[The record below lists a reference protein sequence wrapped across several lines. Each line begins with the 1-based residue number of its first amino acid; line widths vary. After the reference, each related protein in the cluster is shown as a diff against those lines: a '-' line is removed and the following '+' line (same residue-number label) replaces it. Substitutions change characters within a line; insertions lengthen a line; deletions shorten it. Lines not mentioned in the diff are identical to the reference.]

1 MKLYYGNE
9 QIDIRPRLPVLPLR
23 DTVVFPHII
32 YPLMVGR
39 QFTISAMQQAL
50 VSDKQIFL
58 CSQKNSEIDSPTRED
73 IYRVGVVARILQV
86 MKLPNGTM
94 KVLVEGLIRG
104 KIETFRKTRG
114 VFFAGFQPIASEQK
128 GNKEIE
134 AISRSVIELFTEYIR
149 LNRRIPEEMLL
160 SISSIDN
167 YQRLADTVAS
177 SILLK
182 TETKQQILEL
192 ETIQQQFEK
201 IAEIL
206 RSEIEILRIEQRIEG
221 TVREA
226 LSKDQKEFYLQKQLK
241 AIKEELG
248 QYEESTN
255 EVDDLLQK
263 LEKLNAPQEVKTK
276 AEEEI
281 NRLSKMHPYSAES
294 AVARGYIEWILALPW
309 NIYTKDRNKFEE
321 VESILDGDHYGLEKP
336 KKRILEH
343 LAVLK
348 VAKKVKGPI
357 LCLIGPPGV
366 GKTSLGRSIARALNR
381 KFIRMSLGGIHDE
394 AEIRGHRR
402 TYIGSMPGRILQ
414 SLKKA
419 GSSNPVFLLDEVDKI
434 GTDFRG
440 DPAAALLEVLDPEQ
454 NVAFSDNFLEL
465 DFDLSQVLFI
475 TTANSFSGIP
485 PALDDRME
493 TIRLPGYQ
501 EYEKVKI
508 VHGYLLPKLLK
519 EMGLGEITININD
532 ETLLNIIRY
541 YTKESGVREIERQL
555 ASILRKIAQK
565 IARGSRVKRFKIDIK
580 KVKEFLGVPQYVS
593 TDIKAKPEPGYA
605 VGLAWTEFGGEVL
618 PVEVSL
624 MKGAAKLTLTGKL
637 GEVMQES
644 ASTALSYIRSRAK
657 KFALEPDFYDK
668 MEIHIHVPEGAVPK
682 DGPSAGITIL
692 ISLLSAL
699 ANTPVKQKLAFTGEI
714 TLSGDVLAIGGLNE
728 KLLAAQRSGIT
739 DVIIP
744 HKNKKDIPELPKKLI
759 NNMKLIPVKKIDEVI
774 KIAFNN
780 IAGSKKAIRNNKLQK
795 NC

>member
-9 QIDIRPRLPVLPLR
+9 QIEIRARLPVLPLR

-58 CSQKNSEIDSPTRED
+58 CSQKNSETDSPTRED
-73 IYRVGVVARILQV
+73 IYQVGVVARILQV

-94 KVLVEGLIRG
+94 KVLVEGLVRG
-104 KIETFRKTRG
+104 KINTFRKTRG
-114 VFFAGFQPIASEQK
+114 VFFTGLQLITSEQK

-167 YQRLADTVAS
+167 YQRLVDMVAS
-177 SILLK
+177 SILIK
-182 TETKQQILEL
+182 AEIKQQILEL
-192 ETIQQQFEK
+192 ETIQKQFEK

-263 LEKLNAPQEVKTK
+263 LKILDAPQEVRTKT
-276 AEEEI
+276 EDEI
-281 NRLSKMHPYSAES
+281 GKLSKMHPYSAES
-294 AVARGYIEWILALPW
+294 AVARGYIEWILTLPW
-309 NIYTKDRNKFEE
+309 NIFTKDRGKFGE

-348 VAKKVKGPI
+348 IAKKVKGPI
-357 LCLIGPPGV
+357 LCLVGPPGV

-381 KFIRMSLGGIHDE
+381 KFVRMSLGGIHDE

-414 SLKKA
+414 LLKKA

-454 NVAFSDNFLEL
+454 NVAFSDNYLEL

-475 TTANSFSGIP
+475 TTANSPSGIP
-485 PALDDRME
+485 LALDDRME
-493 TIRLPGYQ
+493 TILLPGYQ

-508 VHGYLLPKLLK
+508 VRGYLLPKLLK
-519 EMGLGEITININD
+519 EMGLGEISIDIND
-532 ETLLNIIRY
+532 EALINIIRD
-541 YTKESGVREIERQL
+541 YTRESGVREIERQL

-580 KVKEFLGVPQYVS
+580 KLKEYLGVPQYVS
-593 TDIKAKPEPGYA
+593 TDIKTKPESGYA
-605 VGLAWTEFGGEVL
+605 IGLAWTEFGGEVL

-692 ISLLSAL
+692 IALLSAL
-699 ANTPVKQKLAFTGEI
+699 TNTPVKQKMAFTGEI
-714 TLSGDVLAIGGLNE
+714 TLSGDVIPIGGLNE
-728 KLLAAQRSGIT
+728 KLLAAKRSGVT
-739 DVIIP
+739 EVIIP

-759 NNMKLIPVKKIDEVI
+759 KNMKLIPVKKIDEVI

-780 IAGSKKAIRNNKLQK
+780 IAGHKKAIRNNKLRK